1 MPRFF
6 PYAPQGRGN
15 FSHAPQA
22 AYRSIVSSLPYLIGD
37 LDPRPER
44 RNASPFPTSVG
55 QTSTAPG
62 TAAGQDL
69 AAIRGG
75 HTLAEAVLLR
85 ALALLRLIGT
95 KHGGHLL
102 VQVQTPSIGRRIQ
115 TGVPV
120 QQQPFGCGLYTNS
133 PAKKGRKNP
142 LSQDSVTYYRL
153 RNPAVSMNFCAK
165 SSLFFS
171 TPVYSQYL
179 VYFLSHIHNS
189 QILL

>member
-1 MPRFF
+1 MILFQCHGMLHGHPSTRAPTRSNRASMPRFF

-115 TGVPV
+115 TGVTV

-133 PAKKGRKNP
+133 PAKKGRKTR
-142 LSQDSVTYYRL
+142 SHRT
-153 RNPAVSMNFCAK
+153 A
-165 SSLFFS
+165 SL
-171 TPVYSQYL
+171 
-179 VYFLSHIHNS
+179 I
-189 QILL
+189 ID